1 MSNNL
6 LQQIKQ
12 IKISS
17 IISNYL
23 QINKKGRN
31 YFAICPFHNDKNPS
45 LVISDEKNIFKC
57 FTCNV
62 SGDSISFVKK
72 FKNLNDREAI
82 KEIAINN
89 NLDSNLINDF
99 DKTFI
104 KNNPYLKNYNLN
116 EDYYELCKTYLY
128 QTKNN
133 EYLNYLYN
141 RHISDE
147 DINYFKIGY
156 NPDENNSQIYD
167 ILTSNSNNIIVNNRN
182 TYSRDL
188 LIENGLITI
197 NNNGTISDF
206 FKNRIIFSICDEN
219 NNIVGFSGRSLSSNT
234 NISKY
239 QNSPQTKIFNKN
251 AILYNYN
258 NVLKLKDYWSLYIV
272 EGFMD
277 AIALHKS
284 DIKNV
289 VATMGV
295 SLSQHHIDLLMN
307 NKKIESIIL
316 CFDNDQAGKMANI
329 KNGLLLNK
337 YFDTYVVKSF
347 DSKFKDMSDIYNFG
361 NKELVNKY
369 ANNIV
374 HFSVYYLENLLI
386 NSSFQNEVDIN
397 HIYLKALSFLKFNA
411 KKQYIKNYCEIINK
425 YLNIDINKINN
436 DLTSNNF
443 IKVKQIRKHNGKSI
457 NEINFSRSLLINQ
470 FILACVHNN
479 KIPSIIQ
486 NKYLNLKELDPLLY
500 ETINIFIE
508 FYNDHPH
515 ITNINESNLNELKE
529 YINKYSSKQDLYETI
544 YSTMNNKLN
553 KMVNYSDDL
562 KKIEQQINVDR
573 LNAIKYKINILR
585 NKIINDDNIKGNIIT
600 KEIDDYLNE
609 LNYWV
614 KLMNNYNKKNN

>member
-1 MSNNL
+1 
-6 LQQIKQ
+6 
-12 IKISS
+12 
-17 IISNYL
+17 
-23 QINKKGRN
+23 
-31 YFAICPFHNDKNPS
+31 
-45 LVISDEKNIFKC
+45 
-57 FTCNV
+57 
-62 SGDSISFVKK
+62 
-72 FKNLNDREAI
+72 
-82 KEIAINN
+82 
-89 NLDSNLINDF
+89 
-99 DKTFI
+99 
-104 KNNPYLKNYNLN
+104 
-116 EDYYELCKTYLY
+116 
-128 QTKNN
+128 
-133 EYLNYLYN
+133 
-141 RHISDE
+141 
-147 DINYFKIGY
+147 
-156 NPDENNSQIYD
+156 
-167 ILTSNSNNIIVNNRN
+167 
-182 TYSRDL
+182 
-188 LIENGLITI
+188 
-197 NNNGTISDF
+197 
-206 FKNRIIFSICDEN
+206 
-219 NNIVGFSGRSLSSNT
+219 
-234 NISKY
+234 
-239 QNSPQTKIFNKN
+239 
-251 AILYNYN
+251 
-258 NVLKLKDYWSLYIV
+258 
-272 EGFMD
+272 MD

-573 LNAIKYKINILR
+573 LNAIKYKIHILR

-609 LNYWV
+609 LNY
-614 KLMNNYNKKNN
+614 